1 MADPNTVTTTVGLG
15 GGSPVTVGG
24 SSTSLVGF
32 YGATPIVRPA
42 AVTTVT
48 TTAASST
55 TPYGYTTST
64 QADAIVTAVNAI
76 ISRLGASNL
85 GLTA

>member
-1 MADPNTVTTTVGLG
+1 M
-15 GGSPVTVGG
+15 
-24 SSTSLVGF
+24 
-32 YGATPIVRPA
+32 YGATPIVRQA

-64 QADAIVTAVNAI
+64 QADAIVTAVNAL
-76 ISRLGASNL
+76 ISRLSTIGM
-85 GLTA
+85 TA

>member
-1 MADPNTVTTTVGLG
+1 MSSPNTVTTTVGLG
-15 GGSPVTVGG
+15 GGSPVNVGS

-32 YGATPIVRPA
+32 YGATPIVQPG

-64 QADAIVTAVNAI
+64 QADAIVTAVNAL
-76 ISRLGASNL
+76 ISKLGASNL

>member
-1 MADPNTVTTTVGLG
+1 MADPNTVTTSVGLG
-15 GGSPVTVGG
+15 GGSPENIGN
-24 SSTSLVGF
+24 SSTSLVGM
-32 YGATPIVRPA
+32 YGATPIVRQA

-64 QADAIVTAVNAI
+64 QADAIVTAVNAL
-76 ISRLGASNL
+76 ISRLSTIGM
-85 GLTA
+85 TA